1 MFHLPEDQN
10 AGCERFLDEIELAP
24 GELTLREELLAEVS
38 VQSRRHAE
46 SCTNCTNALMEL
58 IATREALRPMRE
70 ETVEANPWFATRVM
84 ALIAAHEKEIDEQ
97 VNGVWIFVRRM
108 APRIVAFCALLLV
121 VGSTWALQL
130 KKAEERHRTSTQAA
144 EGLFYTAPTT
154 PVNDDA
160 MSIVGGEPRP

>member
-1 MFHLPEDQN
+1 MFQLPENEN
-10 AGCERFLDEIELAP
+10 AGCQKFLDEIELVP
-24 GELTLREELLAEVS
+24 VEITRREELLAEVS
-38 VQSRRHAE
+38 AE
-46 SCTNCTNALMEL
+46 SRQHAASCGNCSNALQEL
-58 IATREALRPMRE
+58 IATREALQPMRE
-70 ETVEANPWFATRVM
+70 ESVEANPWFATRVM
-84 ALIAAHEKEIDEQ
+84 AAIAAREKEIDEQ

-108 APRIVAFCALLLV
+108 APRIVAFCGLLLV

-144 EGLFYTAPTT
+144 EGLFYTAPTS

>member
-1 MFHLPEDQN
+1 MFHLPEELN
-10 AGCERFLDEIELAP
+10 AGCQRFLDEIEMVP
-24 GELTLREELLAEVS
+24 GELILREELLAEVS
-38 VQSRRHAE
+38 VESRRHAE
-46 SCTNCTNALMEL
+46 GCADCSNALEEL
-58 IATREALRPMRE
+58 IVTREALRPMRQ

-84 ALIAAHEKEIDEQ
+84 ALIAAREKEIDEQ

-130 KKAEERHRTSTQAA
+130 KKAEERRQTNSAAA

-160 MSIVGGEPRP
+160 MSIVGGERRP